1 MRQSR
6 RRRSQEG
13 FLFQGWGVVVGS
25 GVVSHARTTRVTRM
39 HTQKDISGG
48 LVYGTAQS
56 FMKCAER
63 MRVLQLSRQHGN

>member
-6 RRRSQEG
+6 ESGDRRRFFSRLGGGEEVLRQKNK
-13 FLFQGWGVVVGS
+13 
-25 GVVSHARTTRVTRM
+25 
-39 HTQKDISGG
+39 KDISDE
-48 LVYGTAQS
+48 LLYSTAQS